1 MAKCIEHDK
10 IYEVLN
16 SLLNDI
22 MDSTDT
28 SVEFDNGW
36 EAALRCANDRINDI
50 PVADV
55 RPERHG
61 HWVYHHDIHGISYI
75 CSNCNCGVSDTDTE
89 HYCHYC
95 GAKMDG
101 KDGENNGI

>member
-22 MDSTDT
+22 IDSKDT

-36 EAALRCANDRINDI
+36 EAALRCAYDKINDI
-50 PVADV
+50 PAADV

-61 HWVYHHDIHGISYI
+61 EWVERTDGGEGFVCGRCNSGYTLYDETPF
-75 CSNCNCGVSDTDTE
+75 CS
-89 HYCHYC
+89 HC

-101 KDGENNGI
+101 DAK